1 MVSGISIFIG
11 CVCKRKFKFAKI
23 SAIERAASAKRVT
36 ALSSCVDMERHSLVI
51 VSPACGSSARCSIAA
66 GDSAS
71 SGDTVGR
78 AVGIGG
84 RKERSNCGGTAAPN

>member
-11 CVCKRKFKFAKI
+11 CVCKRKFKFEKI

-36 ALSSCVDMERHSLVI
+36 AVSSCVDMARHSIIIAPL
-51 VSPACGSSARCSIAA
+51 ACRSSACA
-66 GDSAS
+66 GDSVS

-78 AVGIGG
+78 AFGIGG
-84 RKERSNCGGTAAPN
+84 RKERSNCGGTAGPN